1 MTERVQN
8 FLLINLVV
16 LSLIFCVYASLSGIY
31 VDDGH
36 RTVLQHQLSRD
47 ETHEVEHEIL
57 DLLGLADRPRRKRHI
72 HPSLR

>member
-1 MTERVQN
+1 MSRGIENV
-8 FLLINLVV
+8 LLVNLVV
-16 LSLIFCVYASLSGIY
+16 LTLVYCVYASLSGIY

-36 RTVLQHQLSRD
+36 QTVLQHQLSRD